1 MEKKLRIFLD
11 MDGVLA
17 DFEKAAQQDIEQ
29 NYNGVE
35 PENYRPDHTLDFS
48 KFAVMPGA
56 KEAVQR
62 MIDAGHDVFIASTPP
77 WDNKD
82 AWGQKG
88 VWIDEHFPMLKKKVN
103 LTHRKDLLIGDI
115 LIDDTGYRGQIDF
128 EGEWIHF
135 GKSKRKV
142 LTENGWRT
150 RNWGDWKNV
159 MTYLNNKHGI

>member
-17 DFEKAAQQDIEQ
+17 DFEKAAQQDIKQ
-29 NYNGVE
+29 NHNGKE

-88 VWIDEHFPMLKKKVN
+88 VWIEEHFPMLKKKVN

-128 EGEWIHF
+128 QGEWIHF

-142 LTENGWRT
+142 LTDNGWRT
-150 RNWGDWKNV
+150 RNWGDWTSV